1 MARLRRNVC
10 WYWGTAD
17 PVGRGTPAV
26 SCKNGDPI
34 VPQNRHRPHEYALSW
49 RFGLFQALGRPAF
62 QNGVR
67 TRFRGSQHQ
76 TSAEPLGSAI

>member
-10 WYWGTAD
+10 WYWGTSD

-26 SCKNGDPI
+26 SCKIADPI

-49 RFGLFQALGRPAF
+49 RFGLFQAFWVVQPSKRGENAYSRIPAPD
-62 QNGVR
+62 V
-67 TRFRGSQHQ
+67 S
-76 TSAEPLGSAI
+76 